1 MMDSL
6 IIATFLIGYIFIA
19 LEGKIRIN
27 KAAIALL
34 TGCLCWTIYILFTVN
49 KELVIEQLADELGE
63 ISQIL
68 FFLMGAMTIV
78 ELIDSYQGFEVITKL
93 ITTTKKRVL
102 LWIICFTTFLLSA
115 ALDNLATTIVMVT
128 LLGKLIPDKQERML
142 FVGMIIISANA
153 GGAWS
158 PIGDVTTT
166 LLWIGGQITSL
177 NIITKLFLPSL
188 VNMFIPLLIVSF
200 KMKGTFQRKTIGNNS
215 SITGFEK
222 KTVFTLGIGALV
234 FVPFFKTLTHLP
246 PYVGILI
253 GLSVLWIVTE
263 MMHTNK
269 KYKNSATVVHALQ
282 RIDTSSI
289 LFFLGILVAVGTLQ
303 STGLLGVL
311 AENLD
316 NKLGNIKII
325 ALALGALSSIVDN
338 VPLVAAAMGM
348 YDLQAYPVDHYFW
361 EFIAYCAG
369 TGGSILII
377 GSAAGVAAMG
387 VEKIDFFWYLKKIS
401 LLALAGYLSGAFI
414 YLLAL

>member
-1 MMDSL
+1 
-6 IIATFLIGYIFIA
+6 
-19 LEGKIRIN
+19 
-27 KAAIALL
+27 
-34 TGCLCWTIYILFTVN
+34 
-49 KELVIEQLADELGE
+49 
-63 ISQIL
+63 
-68 FFLMGAMTIV
+68 MTIV

-263 MMHTNK
+263 
-269 KYKNSATVVHALQ
+269 
-282 RIDTSSI
+282 RP
-289 LFFLGILVAVGTLQ
+289 
-303 STGLLGVL
+303 
-311 AENLD
+311 
-316 NKLGNIKII
+316 IKI
-325 ALALGALSSIVDN
+325 
-338 VPLVAAAMGM
+338 P
-348 YDLQAYPVDHYFW
+348 
-361 EFIAYCAG
+361 
-369 TGGSILII
+369 T
-377 GSAAGVAAMG
+377 
-387 VEKIDFFWYLKKIS
+387 
-401 LLALAGYLSGAFI
+401 
-414 YLLAL
+414 

>member
-222 KTVFTLGIGALV
+222 K
-234 FVPFFKTLTHLP
+234 PF
-246 PYVGILI
+246 
-253 GLSVLWIVTE
+253 
-263 MMHTNK
+263 
-269 KYKNSATVVHALQ
+269 
-282 RIDTSSI
+282 
-289 LFFLGILVAVGTLQ
+289 
-303 STGLLGVL
+303 LL
-311 AENLD
+311 
-316 NKLGNIKII
+316 
-325 ALALGALSSIVDN
+325 
-338 VPLVAAAMGM
+338 
-348 YDLQAYPVDHYFW
+348 
-361 EFIAYCAG
+361 
-369 TGGSILII
+369 
-377 GSAAGVAAMG
+377 
-387 VEKIDFFWYLKKIS
+387 
-401 LLALAGYLSGAFI
+401 
-414 YLLAL
+414 